1 MVNKERWLGLVYCCC
16 IPACICSQARD
27 YQLSG
32 SVFTKLG
39 LILSDEDVSRPY
51 TAQPVPATPA
61 SRPLLLHFTNTYICR
76 FTEIH
81 RFHDILYYIFIF
93 VSNDSFYIWIHFEGR
108 LLMWR
113 DVATAF
119 YLKSRSKYKT
129 L

>member
-1 MVNKERWLGLVYCCC
+1 MLNKERGLGLVYCCC

-51 TAQPVPATPA
+51 TALPVPATPA
-61 SRPLLLHFTNTYICR
+61 STRCYTLPALSICR
-76 FTEIH
+76 FTEIYH
-81 RFHDILYYIFIF
+81 LYDILYYIFI
-93 VSNDSFYIWIHFEGR
+93 SNDSFYIWIHFEGR

-119 YLKSRSKYKT
+119 YLKSRSKDKT

>member
-1 MVNKERWLGLVYCCC
+1 MVNKESGLGLVYCCC

-61 SRPLLLHFTNTYICR
+61 STRCYTLRALLFADLPRFTTSMIFYIIYLFLYLMIHFTFGYI
-76 FTEIH
+76 
-81 RFHDILYYIFIF
+81 
-93 VSNDSFYIWIHFEGR
+93 
-108 LLMWR
+108 
-113 DVATAF
+113 
-119 YLKSRSKYKT
+119 LKEDC
-129 L
+129 